1 MNQGKTAVGAGL
13 FISEWLTAKTE
24 GKWKGRNQ
32 NIRSPT
38 IIKRPCTHH
47 RDGNGPRGA
56 VGVWVRRDQVAH
68 VER

>member
-1 MNQGKTAVGAGL
+1 M
-13 FISEWLTAKTE
+13 E
-24 GKWKGRNQ
+24 GQKPEHQVTNNHQ
-32 NIRSPT
+32 S
-38 IIKRPCTHH
+38 PCTHH